1 MDFKTSL
8 DAPARALTWGGCA
21 LFGILSLYQLYTY
34 SRSPRET
41 VDAAAAAV
49 QIAIFAV
56 IPLFTWLYSP
66 QGYSV
71 RDGALVIHRPWKPVT
86 IPLAEIR
93 SVQLLSPEDVTPFSG
108 LRVFGGRAL
117 RLLRDVLPAQAR
129 RLRPVLPAQQAEPD
143 PARNGGGE
151 AAAVSG
157 FHGADR
163 GAQRGR
169 VGAVGPARAF
179 MPGPYRLCL

>member
-49 QIAIFAV
+49 QIAFFAG
-56 IPLFTWLYSP
+56 ILLFTWLYSP

-71 RDGALVIHRPWKPVT
+71 RDGALVIHRPWRPVT

-93 SVQLLSPEDVTPFSG
+93 SVQLLSPEDVSPFSG
-108 LRVFGGRAL
+108 IRVFGVGGLFGYYGTFFRPNL
-117 RLLRDVLPAQAR
+117 GGFVRFYLRNRENPILVETTGGRLLLS
-129 RLRPVLPAQQAEPD
+129 PD
-143 PARNGGGE
+143 STGLIGALNGAGW
-151 AAAVSG
+151 
-157 FHGADR
+157 
-163 GAQRGR
+163 GR
-169 VGAVGPARAF
+169 
-179 MPGPYRLCL
+179 

>member
-34 SRSPRET
+34 SRSPREA

-49 QIAIFAV
+49 QIAIFAA
-56 IPLFTWLYSP
+56 ILLFTWLYSP

-108 LRVFGGRAL
+108 LRMFGVGGLFGYYGTFFLPRLGGFVRFYL
-117 RLLRDVLPAQAR
+117 RNKRNPILL
-129 RLRPVLPAQQAEPD
+129 ET
-143 PARNGGGE
+143 
-151 AAAVSG
+151 
-157 FHGADR
+157 
-163 GAQRGR
+163 
-169 VGAVGPARAF
+169 AVGKLLLSPDSTGLIGALNGAGWGR
-179 MPGPYRLCL
+179 